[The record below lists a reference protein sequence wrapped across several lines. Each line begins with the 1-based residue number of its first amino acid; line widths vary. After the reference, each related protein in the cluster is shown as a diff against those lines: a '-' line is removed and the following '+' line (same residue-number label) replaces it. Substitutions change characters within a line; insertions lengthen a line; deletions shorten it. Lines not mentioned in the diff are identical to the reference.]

1 MQLQSII
8 FKTGWQAEIQLFYV
22 KLKFRKNVVI
32 FLTVSINID
41 WLLSCLMKMRVKCC
55 VFCHHKGHSCYVNI
69 VSYDYIYVCLFMRYG
84 NLKVLYAFKEL
95 HVSRL
100 SATPSLKR
108 QNGRGH
114 FYTILIFLRTLN
126 GDIGIFLNFKA
137 KIYGSFRY

>member
-1 MQLQSII
+1 MDKFVQHCLSRLSVYEDTKEMPRKLFLKKQKTSMFLKPETYLLMYMQLQSII

-69 VSYDYIYVCLFMRYG
+69 VVQLAMTIFT
-84 NLKVLYAFKEL
+84 YASSC
-95 HVSRL
+95 V
-100 SATPSLKR
+100 T
-108 QNGRGH
+108 
-114 FYTILIFLRTLN
+114 
-126 GDIGIFLNFKA
+126 GI
-137 KIYGSFRY
+137 